1 MRENPSQSAPQRTR
15 DTVTEKTGRLDQ
27 KDTVLFTPARTYLVL
42 KNLASN
48 PFTNPETLRLIATK
62 FFDCSSSMRDPSSA
76 KGVTAERE
84 NHLQFLLAGNPNT
97 PPDILD
103 DMSSQTEPASMLSH
117 IIRNPNTSEQT
128 MRKIFHQHILPLDKT
143 LAVNRK
149 YVSFN
154 PDKEDWKN
162 SYAASSAAP
171 EDTLILLAQHRPQSR
186 HHIARNPHLTPNTA
200 ETLAENIDA
209 DTLYE
214 LVHNPATPH
223 GLLTRF
229 ASSQFTDS
237 RARRYL
243 AHRPRLAAETL
254 HVLAADPDR
263 NIASVAAH
271 RLTLIGDRAADETFL
286 LTLGEETSFL
296 VASWP
301 QVEKDTVVKLVRRGK
316 GLGLGYWTAE
326 YAARRSPCL
335 PVDELK
341 RFVRESQKSD
351 VYTPHSKLLWMREH
365 HPELLS
371 DERFLTLL
379 H

>member
-1 MRENPSQSAPQRTR
+1 
-15 DTVTEKTGRLDQ
+15 
-27 KDTVLFTPARTYLVL
+27 
-42 KNLASN
+42 
-48 PFTNPETLRLIATK
+48 
-62 FFDCSSSMRDPSSA
+62 
-76 KGVTAERE
+76 
-84 NHLQFLLAGNPNT
+84 
-97 PPDILD
+97 
-103 DMSSQTEPASMLSH
+103 MLSH

-223 GLLTRF
+223 SLLTRF

-301 QVEKDTVVKLVRRGK
+301 QVEKDTVVKLVRRWKGK
-316 GLGLGYWTAE
+316 RKGLGYWTAE